1 MLRKNFFSS
10 DEIEKIVKDFRTAG
24 LSDEEVAIM
33 DFAQKVVKAAHEIKP
48 DEIDVLRNF
57 GLEDE
62 EIFDII
68 LAASARS
75 FFAQALDST
84 GTQPDKSY
92 LKHVGDLTQ
101 VLAVGRP
108 YEDIEE

>member
-1 MLRKNFFSS
+1 MS
-10 DEIEKIVKDFRTAG
+10 
-24 LSDEEVAIM
+24 
-33 DFAQKVVKAAHEIKP
+33 FAQKVVKHAHEIQP
-48 DEIDVLRNF
+48 AEVGALRDL
-57 GLEDE
+57 GLQDE

-75 FFAQALDST
+75 FFSQTLDST
-84 GTQPDKSY
+84 GTQPDEAY

-108 YEDIEE
+108 YLDSE